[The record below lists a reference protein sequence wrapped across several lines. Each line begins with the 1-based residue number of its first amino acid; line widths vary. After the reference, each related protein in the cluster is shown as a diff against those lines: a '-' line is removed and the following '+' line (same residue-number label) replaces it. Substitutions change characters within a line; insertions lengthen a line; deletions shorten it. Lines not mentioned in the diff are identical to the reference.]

1 MSTADK
7 QNSARVLAVMRC
19 VFFIMLLVF
28 GVSIVHE
35 GVRAI
40 RDKVYTFRYTERTQA
55 VLGGVILNTDVVN
68 GAIEYRG
75 RAAVIFGTGFSA
87 VGAMLL
93 VWAAGIVVNMLGRFG
108 VKVPMAV
115 VRLLGV
121 LSLLTLLAGCVAL
134 LPPWRLHMLPLY
146 LVVTAFILAGALPV
160 PDEWRKKVFP
170 AAVICIFLVSYIN
183 FPAFPVFAG
192 IFVALAIGINLMV
205 IWPGLGKYLG
215 RNSTPAGRGAV
226 TPPTNRSSP

>member
-1 MSTADK
+1 MHPEDK
-7 QNSARVLAVMRC
+7 KNSARVLTVMQG
-19 VFFIMLLVF
+19 VFLVMLLVF

-68 GAIEYRG
+68 GELEFRG
-75 RAAVIFGTGFSA
+75 RAAVVFGTGFSA
-87 VGAMLL
+87 VGALLL
-93 VWAAGIVVNMLGRFG
+93 VWAAGIVVNMLGRLG
-108 VKVPMAV
+108 WKVPMAV

-121 LSLLTLLAGCVAL
+121 LSLLTLLVGCVAL

-146 LVVTAFILAGALPV
+146 LVVTAFILAVALPV
-160 PDEWRKKVFP
+160 PDEWREKVFP
-170 AAVICIFLVSYIN
+170 AAVILIFLVSYIS

-192 IFVALAIGINLMV
+192 IFVALTIGVNLMV

-215 RNSTPAGRGAV
+215 RKSAPAGRGAV
-226 TPPTNRSSP
+226 TPPANRSSP

>member
-1 MSTADK
+1 MPTADK
-7 QNSARVLAVMRC
+7 QNSARVLALMQG
-19 VFFIMLLVF
+19 VFLVMLLIF
-28 GVSIVHE
+28 GVSILHE

-55 VLGGVILNTDVVN
+55 VLGGVVLDNEVVN

-75 RAAVIFGTGFSA
+75 RAAVVFGTGFSA

-93 VWAAGIVVNMLGRFG
+93 TWAAGIVVGLLGRLG
-108 VKVPMAV
+108 VKVPMAA

-121 LSLLTLLAGCVAL
+121 LSLLTLLTGCVAL

-146 LVVTAFILAGALPV
+146 LVVAAFVLAVALPV
-160 PDEWRKKVFP
+160 PDVWRKKVFP
-170 AAVICIFLVSYIN
+170 AAVICIFLVSFIN

-192 IFVALAIGINLMV
+192 IFVALALGINLMV

-215 RNSTPAGRGAV
+215 RKSTQAGRAAV
-226 TPPTNRSSP
+226 ISPVKPADE

>member
-1 MSTADK
+1 
-7 QNSARVLAVMRC
+7 
-19 VFFIMLLVF
+19 
-28 GVSIVHE
+28 
-35 GVRAI
+35 
-40 RDKVYTFRYTERTQA
+40 
-55 VLGGVILNTDVVN
+55 VLGGVVLDNEVVN
-68 GAIEYRG
+68 GELEFRG
-75 RAAVIFGTGFSA
+75 RAAVVFGTGFSA

-93 VWAAGIVVNMLGRFG
+93 VWAAGLVVHLLGRLG
-108 VKVPMAV
+108 LKLPMAV

-146 LVVTAFILAGALPV
+146 LVVTAFILAVALPV
-160 PDEWRKKVFP
+160 PDAWRIKVFP

-192 IFVALAIGINLMV
+192 IFVALAIGVNLMV

-215 RNSTPAGRGAV
+215 RKSAPAGRGAV
-226 TPPTNRSSP
+226 TPPANRSSP

>member
-7 QNSARVLAVMRC
+7 QNSARVLTAMQC
-19 VFFIMLLVF
+19 VFLVMLLIF

-35 GVRAI
+35 GVCAI
-40 RDKVYTFRYTERTQA
+40 RDKAYTFRYTERTQA
-55 VLGGVILNTDVVN
+55 VLGGVVLDNEVVN

-75 RAAVIFGTGFSA
+75 RAATIFGSGFSA

-93 VWAAGIVVNMLGRFG
+93 TWAAGIVVGLLGRFG

-121 LSLLTLLAGCVAL
+121 VSLLTLLVGCVAL
-134 LPPWRLHMLPLY
+134 MPPWRMHMLPLY
-146 LVVTAFILAGALPV
+146 LVVTAFIVAVALPV
-160 PDEWRKKVFP
+160 PDAWRKKVFP
-170 AAVICIFLVSYIN
+170 AAVISIFLVSYIN

-205 IWPGLGKYLG
+205 IWPSLGKYIG
-215 RNSTPAGRGAV
+215 RKAARAGQAA
-226 TPPTNRSSP
+226 